1 MKLLQQQIGNLQQTA
16 KQQEKDIASLKEEKT
31 LMMQQMK
38 ELAVA
43 VIKGKEVVNVATS
56 E

>member
-1 MKLLQQQIGNLQQTA
+1 
-16 KQQEKDIASLKEEKT
+16 
-31 LMMQQMK
+31 MMQQMK

-43 VIKGKEVVNVATS
+43 VIKGKEISNVPTS

>member
-1 MKLLQQQIGNLQQTA
+1 MEQKK
-16 KQQEKDIASLKEEKT
+16 KQAEFEEKA

-43 VIKGKEVVNVATS
+43 VIKGKEISNVPAS

>member
-1 MKLLQQQIGNLQQTA
+1 MV
-16 KQQEKDIASLKEEKT
+16 KQQEKETISLKEEKA

-43 VIKGKEVVNVATS
+43 VIKGKETPSIPTS

>member
-1 MKLLQQQIGNLQQTA
+1 
-16 KQQEKDIASLKEEKT
+16 
-31 LMMQQMK
+31 MQQMK

-43 VIKGKEVVNVATS
+43 VIKGKEAVNIPSS